1 MTTSTRPSD
10 GDSPRSVML
19 TVRPQRPTSEGG
31 GSAPRTGLTYEEL
44 PVVSLGGPL
53 GLGRFGD
60 AALGVK
66 EQESELVVREVLGV
80 GGMGRVLLGRQRS
93 LGRDVAIK
101 VLHETALDRDSL
113 VREARIVGALEHPNV
128 VPVHLLGRSERGD
141 PIFVMKRVEGV
152 RWLDLIERPD
162 HPHWKHIQSG
172 DDRRLAHLEIFCAV
186 ANAVALAHERGIVH
200 RDIKP
205 ENVMLGSFGEVYLTD
220 WGIALDRE
228 GELVSADA
236 PFAGT
241 PSYAAPEMLGGDE
254 RAIGPATDVY
264 LMAATLHHALLG
276 RPRHEGEVFMQVV
289 ASVVMSAPYSYGP
302 DIPTEL
308 ATLLNAATSRLPEE
322 RPGSAIAL
330 RDAVRD
336 YLRHR
341 EARAL
346 VARATST
353 LEALERGSRT
363 AVERSMLEIR
373 IALEEASRVWPS
385 NAELDPLFVRALRS
399 FARVEREQ
407 EHLARLRALVEELAS
422 RGEDTTAELAL
433 VEELEMRNSVRAA
446 REAKLAAIEKDQDLS
461 VSSLPRRV
469 LLLGTVI
476 LVLGIGGLVAAMRLS
491 EQPSAR
497 LPAALSAFGLVAFG
511 VVAGVGRRRLLVN
524 RANRGVMATIGS
536 GLLFLALHRAIAL
549 RLGMSSSE
557 VIALDCAGMAALLCV
572 AALLAFPKLWPGAV
586 AFGIGSLVLVFAP
599 ALSPPVFVLSMLI
612 AALSGVRAWSGRTP
626 ANMEPEDPAS
636 RPAGK

>member
-1 MTTSTRPSD
+1 
-10 GDSPRSVML
+10 ML
-19 TVRPQRPTSEGG
+19 TVRPERATSGAVG
-31 GSAPRTGLTYEEL
+31 PASRITYEEL

-53 GLGRFGD
+53 GLGRFDD
-60 AALGVK
+60 AALGLK
-66 EQESELVVREVLGV
+66 EHDSELVVREVLGV

-101 VLHETALDRDSL
+101 VLHETSLDRDSL

-128 VPVHLLGRSERGD
+128 VPVHLLARSERGD

-220 WGIALDRE
+220 WGIALDLQ

-264 LMAATLHHALLG
+264 LLGATLHHALLG

-289 ASVVMSAPYSYGP
+289 ASVVMSAPYDYGTDVP
-302 DIPTEL
+302 GEL

-322 RPGSAIAL
+322 RPTSAIAL

-336 YLRHR
+336 HVRHR

-346 VARATST
+346 VARATLA
-353 LEALERGSRT
+353 LEALERGDRA
-363 AVERSMLEIR
+363 AVERSMLAIR

-385 NAELDPLFVRALRS
+385 NAELEPLFVRALRA

-407 EHLARLRALVEELAS
+407 EHLSRLRALVEELAAL
-422 RGEDTTAELAL
+422 GEDTTAELTL
-433 VEELEMRNSVRAA
+433 VDELESRNSMRAA
-446 REAKLAAIEKDQDLS
+446 REAKLAAIERDHDLS
-461 VSSLPRRV
+461 VSSLPRM
-469 LLLGTVI
+469 LLLVGTVI
-476 LVLGIGGLVAAMRLS
+476 LVLGIGGVVAAMRLS
-491 EQPSAR
+491 QRPSA
-497 LPAALSAFGLVAFG
+497 LAPAALSAFGLVAFG
-511 VVAGVGRRRLLVN
+511 VVAGVGRKRLLVN

-549 RLGMSSSE
+549 RLGTSSSE
-557 VIALDCAGMAALLCV
+557 VVALDCAGMAALLCI
-572 AALLAFPKLWPGAV
+572 ASLLAFPKLWPGAV
-586 AFGIGSLVLVFAP
+586 AFGIGSLVLVLAP
-599 ALSPPVFVLSMLI
+599 ALSPPVFVVSMLI
-612 AALSGVRAWSGRTP
+612 AALSGVRAWSGRSRLES
-626 ANMEPEDPAS
+626 EPEERGSSP
-636 RPAGK
+636 PGE

>member
-1 MTTSTRPSD
+1 
-10 GDSPRSVML
+10 
-19 TVRPQRPTSEGG
+19 
-31 GSAPRTGLTYEEL
+31 
-44 PVVSLGGPL
+44 
-53 GLGRFGD
+53 
-60 AALGVK
+60 
-66 EQESELVVREVLGV
+66 
-80 GGMGRVLLGRQRS
+80 
-93 LGRDVAIK
+93 
-101 VLHETALDRDSL
+101 
-113 VREARIVGALEHPNV
+113 
-128 VPVHLLGRSERGD
+128 
-141 PIFVMKRVEGV
+141 MKRVEGV

-172 DDRRLAHLEIFCAV
+172 DERRLAHLEIFCAV

-220 WGIALDRE
+220 WGIALDLQ
-228 GELVSADA
+228 GELVPADA

-385 NAELDPLFVRALRS
+385 NAELDPLFVRALRT

-476 LVLGIGGLVAAMRLS
+476 LVLGIGGLVASMRLS

-557 VIALDCAGMAALLCV
+557 VVALDCAGMAALLCV
-572 AALLAFPKLWPGAV
+572 ASLLAFPKLWPGAA
-586 AFGIGSLVLVFAP
+586 AFGLASLLLVFAP
-599 ALSPPVFVLSMLI
+599 ALAPPAFVLSMLI
-612 AALSGVRAWSGRTP
+612 SAISGVRAWSGRTP
-626 ANMEPEDPAS
+626 ASMEPEDPAS

>member
-19 TVRPQRPTSEGG
+19 TVRPERLTS
-31 GSAPRTGLTYEEL
+31 GSVGDVPQVTYEEL

-60 AALGVK
+60 ASLGVK
-66 EQESELVVREVLGV
+66 EQDSELVVREVLGV

-101 VLHETALDRDSL
+101 VLHETSLDRDSL

-128 VPVHLLGRSERGD
+128 VPVHLLGRSERGE

-162 HPHWKHIQSG
+162 HPHWKHIQFG

-220 WGIALDRE
+220 WGIALDLK
-228 GELVSADA
+228 GELVPADA

-264 LMAATLHHALLG
+264 LLAATLHHALTG

-289 ASVVMSAPYSYGP
+289 ASVVISAPYEYGP
-302 DIPTEL
+302 DIPSEL
-308 ATLLNAATSRLPEE
+308 ATLLNMSTSRLPEE
-322 RPGSAIAL
+322 RPSSAIAV
-330 RDAVRD
+330 RDSIRD

-346 VARATST
+346 VSRAAQA
-353 LEALERGSRT
+353 LEGLERGDRA

-373 IALEEASRVWPS
+373 IALEESSRAWPS
-385 NAELDPLFVRALRS
+385 NADLAPLLVRALRT
-399 FARVEREQ
+399 FARVEHEQ
-407 EHLARLRALVEELAS
+407 GHASRLRALVEELAS
-422 RGEDTTAELAL
+422 RGEDTSAEVALA
-433 VEELEMRNSVRAA
+433 EELEKRDALRAS
-446 REAKLAAIEKDQDLS
+446 REAKLVAIEKDHDLS
-461 VSSLPRRV
+461 VSSLPRML

-476 LVLGIGGLVAAMRLS
+476 VVLGIGGTVAAMRLS
-491 EQPSAR
+491 QRPSA
-497 LPAALSAFGLVAFG
+497 LAPAALSAFGLVVFG
-511 VVAGVGRRRLLVN
+511 AVAGLGRRRLLAN

-549 RLGMSSSE
+549 RLGTSSSE
-557 VIALDCAGMAALLCV
+557 VVALDCAGMTAVLCV
-572 AALLAFPKLWPGAV
+572 ASLLAFPKLWPGAA
-586 AFGIGSLVLVFAP
+586 AFGLSSLTVVFAP
-599 ALSPPVFVLSMLI
+599 TLAPPAFVVSMLI
-612 AALSGVRAWSGRTP
+612 AAISGVRAWSGRNATAEEPGDRRSTP
-626 ANMEPEDPAS
+626 PE
-636 RPAGK
+636 K